1 MNVAQAIA
9 KILKR
14 EGTEYL
20 FCFPST
26 PIMDACA
33 EAGIRPIV
41 VRQERLAGNMAD
53 GYSRQTNGERIG
65 VASVQQ
71 SAGAENAF
79 AGVAQAFTDSSPI
92 LMIPGNWPMTTASL
106 TPNFSSVKNY
116 EHITKW
122 ADQIPN
128 AEGMEP
134 RMRRAYT
141 LLRNG
146 RPRPVVL
153 EVPLDVAA
161 AEIDEPSY
169 TPIRRYLSQA
179 DDNEVKKAVDL
190 LLSAS
195 HPLIWAGQGCLYAEA
210 SAELTELAELTGAV
224 VASTLLGKSA
234 INEKHPL
241 ALGAAAFGKNTM
253 VVRGI
258 EEADVVFAVGA
269 SLARDFTAAY
279 IPPTDGKGETKKFIH
294 SNIEPEDVNLYFPV
308 ESALIG
314 DAKLVLQ
321 QLIDEVKSRGAEK
334 SRDEVA
340 AVEAVVAQ
348 RKAAWKESWAKHM
361 SSDET
366 PMNFYRV
373 ISDFMK
379 TFDPDDVIVSH
390 ESGGTRDMLVPH
402 YEATVP
408 RSYLGWGHSTQLG
421 FSLGA
426 CMGAKLAAPEKL
438 VVNFMG
444 EGAIGMVL
452 GDLETTVRERIPI
465 MTVIHNNSGMGN
477 YERNI
482 PKAIELYDNGRLS
495 GDYAGVAKAL
505 GLYAERVEKPE
516 DIIPAYLRAA
526 EAIKNGQ
533 SALLDMVTANQPL
546 ISYNGDDEETL
557 KKSLEKTMY

>member
-9 KILKR
+9 EILKR

-53 GYSRQTNGERIG
+53 GFSRQTNGKRIG

-79 AGVAQAFTDSSPI
+79 AGVAQAYTDSSPI
-92 LMIPGNWPMTTASL
+92 LMVPGNWGMTTASL
-106 TPNFSSVKNY
+106 TPSFNCVKNY
-116 EHITKW
+116 EHVTKW

-128 AEGMEP
+128 AEGMP
-134 RMRRAYT
+134 LRMRKAYT

-146 RPRPVVL
+146 RPRPVLL
-153 EVPLDVAA
+153 ELPLDVAA
-161 AEIDEPSY
+161 QECKALDYAPVS
-169 TPIRRYLSQA
+169 RYRSQA
-179 DDNEVKKAVDL
+179 GNDEVVKAVDL
-190 LLSAS
+190 LLSAKK
-195 HPLIWAGQGCLYAEA
+195 PLIWAGQGCLYAEA
-210 SAELTELAELTGAV
+210 SPELTELAEITGAT
-224 VASTLLGKSA
+224 VASTLLGKSVF
-234 INEKHPL
+234 NEKHPL
-241 ALGAAAFGKNTM
+241 ALGAAGFGKNAM
-253 VVRGI
+253 VVEGI
-258 EEADVVFAVGA
+258 KEADVIFAVGA

-279 IPPTDGKGETKKFIH
+279 IPPTDGDGERKKFIH
-294 SNIEPEDVNLYFPV
+294 SNIEAEDVNLYFPV
-308 ESALIG
+308 ETALIG

-321 QLIDEVKSRGAEK
+321 QLINEIKARGAEK
-334 SRDEVA
+334 SASEVA
-340 AVEAVVAQ
+340 KVAAIVAS
-348 RKAAWKESWAKHM
+348 RKAAWKESWAAEM
-361 SSDET
+361 ESDQV
-366 PMNFYRV
+366 PLNFYRV

-390 ESGGTRDMLVPH
+390 ESGGTRDMLVPN

-444 EGAIGMVL
+444 EGGIGMVL
-452 GDLETTVRERIPI
+452 GDLETAVREKIPI

-482 PKAIELYDNGRLS
+482 PKSAALYDNIRLS

-526 EAIKNGQ
+526 QAIKNGQ
-533 SALLDMVTANQPL
+533 PALLDMITANQPL
-546 ISYNGDDEETL
+546 ISYNGDDAETL
-557 KKSLEKTMY
+557 AREQS